1 MLLMHIL
8 AIPSWFPSRNVPSGD
23 GTYFAEQAEILRRVA
38 GWRCDILA
46 PRIFPM
52 GKGDGAGMDVES
64 LPDGGEVWRGA
75 FPYRFPLNRVS
86 AWQKFGGEMFAAY
99 AEKRGAPDFIWAH
112 GLTQA
117 GWLARDLRRRLGIPY
132 FLHEHLTRYQKMR
145 RVSFFRR
152 MDLRRTVRSAVYC
165 ATVSAQH
172 RQAVAR
178 QLGIPQETLEVVHNP
193 VNGIFAESVSRPARD
208 RLGGVFI
215 SVGRL
220 VHVKNQAAILQGFAR
235 FLREEDSEAKL
246 RLVGDGPDRDKLAG
260 LIQELGLEDSAE
272 LTGNLGREKIRE
284 ALLAADAFVFPS
296 AVESFGVALMEALCC
311 GLPCAA
317 TAAGIAGEVVDETTG
332 ILLSDASP
340 EAILAGMKK
349 IRRTRYDPAAI
360 RRRGLAVSSPE
371 RFCETIKKILARRG
385 GGCNPV

>member
-46 PRIFPM
+46 PQIFPT
-52 GKGDGAGMDVES
+52 GKGEGAGMDVEN
-64 LPDGGEVWRGA
+64 LPEGGEVWRGA
-75 FPYRFPLNRVS
+75 FSYRFPLNRVS

-112 GLTQA
+112 GITQA

-132 FLHEHLTRYQKMR
+132 FLHEHLTRYQKAR

-152 MDLRRTVRSAVYC
+152 MDLRRTVRNAVYC
-165 ATVSAQH
+165 ATVSARH
-172 RQAVAR
+172 REAVAR
-178 QLGIPQETLEVVHNP
+178 QLGIPRETLEVVHNP
-193 VNGIFAESVSRPARD
+193 VNAIFAESVSHPARD
-208 RLGGVFI
+208 GRGGVFI

-235 FLREEDSEAKL
+235 FLREEDSGAKL

-260 LIQELGLEDSAE
+260 LIQELGLENSAE

-332 ILLSDASP
+332 VLLSGASP

-349 IRRTRYDPAAI
+349 IRRTRYDSAEI

-385 GGCNPV
+385 GGRNPV